1 MKKLTTEPIHSCG
14 YEIKMNTDLTYS
26 MKSEKTKE
34 RCDVDPKKNLQ
45 KYIGKCKD
53 CDRIYKDC
61 IGSKPD
67 VDLGPP
73 TPMIEK
79 EEIVGP

>member
-34 RCDVDPKKNLQ
+34 RCDVDPKKNL
-45 KYIGKCKD
+45 
-53 CDRIYKDC
+53 
-61 IGSKPD
+61 
-67 VDLGPP
+67 
-73 TPMIEK
+73 
-79 EEIVGP
+79 